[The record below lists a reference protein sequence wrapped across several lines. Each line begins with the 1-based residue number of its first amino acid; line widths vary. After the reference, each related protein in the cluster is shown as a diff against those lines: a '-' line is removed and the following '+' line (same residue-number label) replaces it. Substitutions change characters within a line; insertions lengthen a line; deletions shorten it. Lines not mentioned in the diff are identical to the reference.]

1 MSLESQVRNEVR
13 ELAGT
18 AIESIVGA
26 AERERARLR
35 IEACYEEKVA
45 AEMLRRLPKWRLLAR
60 GIWRVKHRLR
70 ASNCAA
76 QRAADPQA
84 DAICKAMERGRA

>member
-13 ELAGT
+13 EIAGT

-35 IEACYEEKVA
+35 IDACYEERVA
-45 AEMLRRLPKWRLLAR
+45 AEMLRRLPKWRALAR
-60 GIWRVKHRLR
+60 AIWRVKHRLR

-76 QRAADPQA
+76 QRARDPQA
-84 DAICKAMERGRA
+84 EQICRAMERTR